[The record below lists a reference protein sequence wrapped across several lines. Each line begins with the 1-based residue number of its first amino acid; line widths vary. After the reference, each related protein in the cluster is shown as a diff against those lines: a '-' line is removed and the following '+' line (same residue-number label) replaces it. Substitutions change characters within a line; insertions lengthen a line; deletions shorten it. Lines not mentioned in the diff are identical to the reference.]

1 MDKIGFI
8 GLGNMGKPLAERLLK
23 KYQLYVYDLDAN
35 NLKYF
40 LDKGALACSSPSDL
54 ASNTSRIF
62 LCLPTSTVV
71 EKVIYGENGLLET
84 TTKGSYI
91 IDMTTGEPEITRK
104 ISKTLQSREIN
115 FIDAP
120 VSGGPKGANQ
130 GNIAIMVG
138 GTKTQFSTIKPI
150 MDDISSNIF
159 YAGEVGSGH
168 SIKAGNNLLN
178 LICRMATFEVISML
192 VKDGVNPETAVN
204 IIQKSSGRNYA
215 TEITLP
221 DNILSGK
228 MFQGFSTGLM
238 KKDAGVATKIAIAN
252 DIEIPLGELSQEL
265 LKNTI
270 DEFGENADM
279 SNVALTYEKLTGA
292 KIRPWLRYFKI
303 KSKYHH

>member
-1 MDKIGFI
+1 
-8 GLGNMGKPLAERLLK
+8 MGKPLAERLLK
-23 KYQLYVYDLDAN
+23 KYQLYVYDLDTK

-40 LDKGALACSSPSDL
+40 LDKGAVACSNPSDL
-54 ASNTSRIF
+54 ARNTSRIF
-62 LCLPTSTVV
+62 LCLPTSIVV
-71 EKVIYGENGLLET
+71 EKVIYGESGLLET
-84 TTKGSYI
+84 ASKGSFI
-91 IDMTTGEPEITRK
+91 IDMTTGEPEISRK
-104 ISKTLQSREIN
+104 ISKALQSKEIN

-192 VKDGVNPETAVN
+192 VKDGVSPETAVN

-221 DNILSGK
+221 DNIISGK

-238 KKDAGVATKIAIAN
+238 KKDAGVATKIAISN
-252 DIEIPLGELSQEL
+252 KVEIPLGKLSQEL

-292 KIRPWLRYFKI
+292 KIRP
-303 KSKYHH
+303 

>member
-1 MDKIGFI
+1 MEKIGFI

-23 KYQLYVYDLDAN
+23 KYQLYVYDLDTK

-40 LDKGALACSSPSDL
+40 LDKGAVACSNPSDL
-54 ASNTSRIF
+54 ARNTSRIF
-62 LCLPTSTVV
+62 LCLPTSIVV

-84 TTKGSYI
+84 ASKGSFI
-91 IDMTTGEPEITRK
+91 IDMTTGEPEISRK
-104 ISKTLQSREIN
+104 ISKALQSKKIN

-192 VKDGVNPETAVN
+192 VKDGVSPETAVN

-221 DNILSGK
+221 DNIISGK

-238 KKDAGVATKIAIAN
+238 KKDAGVATKIAISN
-252 DIEIPLGELSQEL
+252 KVEIPLGKLSQEL

-292 KIRPWLRYFKI
+292 KIRP
-303 KSKYHH
+303 

>member
-1 MDKIGFI
+1 
-8 GLGNMGKPLAERLLK
+8 
-23 KYQLYVYDLDAN
+23 
-35 NLKYF
+35 
-40 LDKGALACSSPSDL
+40 
-54 ASNTSRIF
+54 
-62 LCLPTSTVV
+62 
-71 EKVIYGENGLLET
+71 
-84 TTKGSYI
+84 
-91 IDMTTGEPEITRK
+91 MTTGEPEITRK
-104 ISKTLQSREIN
+104 ISKTLQLREIN

-192 VKDGVNPETAVN
+192 VKDGVKPETAVN

-252 DIEIPLGELSQEL
+252 DIEIPLGKLSQEL

-292 KIRPWLRYFKI
+292 KIRP
-303 KSKYHH
+303 

>member
-1 MDKIGFI
+1 MEKIGFI

-23 KYQLYVYDLDAN
+23 KYQLYVYDLDTK

-40 LDKGALACSSPSDL
+40 LDKGAVACSYPSDL
-54 ASNTSRIF
+54 ARNTSRIF
-62 LCLPTSTVV
+62 LCLPTSIVV
-71 EKVIYGENGLLET
+71 EKVIYGESGLLET
-84 TTKGSYI
+84 ASKGSFI
-91 IDMTTGEPEITRK
+91 IDMTTGEPEISRK
-104 ISKTLQSREIN
+104 ISKALQSKEIN

-192 VKDGVNPETAVN
+192 VKDGVSPETAVN

-221 DNILSGK
+221 DNIISGK

-238 KKDAGVATKIAIAN
+238 KKDAGVATKIAISN
-252 DIEIPLGELSQEL
+252 KVEIPLGKLSQEL

-292 KIRPWLRYFKI
+292 KIRP
-303 KSKYHH
+303 

>member
-1 MDKIGFI
+1 MEKIGFI

-23 KYQLYVYDLDAN
+23 KYQLYVYDLDTK

-40 LDKGALACSSPSDL
+40 LDKGAVACSTPSDL
-54 ASNTSRIF
+54 ARNTSRIF
-62 LCLPTSTVV
+62 LCLPTSIVV
-71 EKVIYGENGLLET
+71 EKVIYGESGLLET
-84 TTKGSYI
+84 ASKGSFI
-91 IDMTTGEPEITRK
+91 IDMTTGEPEISRK
-104 ISKTLQSREIN
+104 ISKALQSKEIN

-192 VKDGVNPETAVN
+192 VKDGVSPETAVN

-221 DNILSGK
+221 DNIISGK

-238 KKDAGVATKIAIAN
+238 KKDAGVATKIAISN
-252 DIEIPLGELSQEL
+252 KVEIPLGKLSQEL

-292 KIRPWLRYFKI
+292 KIRP
-303 KSKYHH
+303 

>member
-23 KYQLYVYDLDAN
+23 KYKLFVYDLN
-35 NLKYF
+35 EQNLNYF
-40 LDKGALACSSPSDL
+40 TSKGATSCSNPSELAMH
-54 ASNTSRIF
+54 TSRIF
-62 LCLPTSTVV
+62 LCLPTSKIVEEVV
-71 EKVIYGENGLLET
+71 NGKNGLMKSAM
-84 TTKGSYI
+84 KGTYI

-104 ISKTLQSREIN
+104 ISKYLKSKEIS
-115 FIDAP
+115 FLDAP

-138 GTKTQFSTIKPI
+138 GTESQFAKIKPI

-159 YAGEVGSGH
+159 YAGKIGSGH

-178 LICRMATFEVISML
+178 LICRMATFEVISLL
-192 VKDGVNPETAVN
+192 VKDGVDPKKAVE

-228 MFQGFSTGLM
+228 MVQGFSTGLM
-238 KKDAGVATKIAIAN
+238 KKDAGVATKIADSN
-252 DIEIPLGELSQEL
+252 QVKIPLGKLSQEL
-265 LKNTI
+265 LKKTI
-270 DEFGENADM
+270 DEFGEDADM
-279 SNVALTYEKLTGA
+279 SNIALTYEKLTGA
-292 KIRPWLRYFKI
+292 KIRP
-303 KSKYHH
+303 

>member
-1 MDKIGFI
+1 MEKIGFI
-8 GLGNMGKPLAERLLK
+8 GLGNMGAPLAERLLK
-23 KYQLYVYDLDAN
+23 KYQLVVYDLDEN
-35 NLKYF
+35 NIKYF
-40 LDKGALACSSPSDL
+40 TDKGALACSNPAEL
-54 ASNTSRIF
+54 ALQTSRIF
-62 LCLPTSTVV
+62 LCLPTSTIV
-71 EKVIYGENGLLET
+71 EKVVNGDNGLIKSAKKDT
-84 TTKGSYI
+84 YI

-104 ISKTLQSREIN
+104 ISIALKQKDIN

-138 GTKTQFSTIKPI
+138 GTEDQFSTIKPI

-159 YAGEVGSGH
+159 YAGEIGSGH

-192 VKDGVNPETAVN
+192 VKDGVEPEKAVN

-228 MFQGFSTGLM
+228 MIQGFSTGLM
-238 KKDAGVATKIAIAN
+238 KKDAGVATKIADAN
-252 DIEIPLGELSQEL
+252 QVKIPLGKLSQEL
-265 LKNTI
+265 LKTTI
-270 DEFGENADM
+270 DEFGEEADM
-279 SNVALTYEKLTGA
+279 SNVALTYEKLSGA
-292 KIRPWLRYFKI
+292 KIRP
-303 KSKYHH
+303 

>member
-1 MDKIGFI
+1 MEKIGFI

-23 KYQLYVYDLDAN
+23 KYQLYVYDLDTK

-40 LDKGALACSSPSDL
+40 LDKGAVACSNPSDL
-54 ASNTSRIF
+54 ARNTSRIF
-62 LCLPTSTVV
+62 LCLPTSIVV
-71 EKVIYGENGLLET
+71 EKVIYGESGLLET
-84 TTKGSYI
+84 ASKGSFI
-91 IDMTTGEPEITRK
+91 IDMTTGEPEISRK
-104 ISKTLQSREIN
+104 ISKALQSKEIN

-192 VKDGVNPETAVN
+192 VKDGVSPETAVN

-221 DNILSGK
+221 DNIISGK

-252 DIEIPLGELSQEL
+252 KVEIPLGKLSQEL

-292 KIRPWLRYFKI
+292 KIRP
-303 KSKYHH
+303 

>member
-1 MDKIGFI
+1 MEKIGFI

-23 KYQLYVYDLDAN
+23 KYQLYVYDLDTK

-40 LDKGALACSSPSDL
+40 LDKGAVACSNPGDL
-54 ASNTSRIF
+54 ARNTSRIF
-62 LCLPTSTVV
+62 LCLPTSIVV
-71 EKVIYGENGLLET
+71 EKVIYGESGLLET
-84 TTKGSYI
+84 ASKGSFI
-91 IDMTTGEPEITRK
+91 IDMTTGEPEISRK
-104 ISKTLQSREIN
+104 ISKALQSKEIN

-192 VKDGVNPETAVN
+192 VKDGVSPETAVN

-221 DNILSGK
+221 DNIISGK

-238 KKDAGVATKIAIAN
+238 KKDAGVATKIAISN
-252 DIEIPLGELSQEL
+252 KVEIPLGKLSQEL

-292 KIRPWLRYFKI
+292 KIRP
-303 KSKYHH
+303 